1 MVEWNACSNWADRQG
16 MEWTIRN
23 FNKNSSKSEFGK
35 DERKTCVFH
44 NLIRNCHINFLLK
57 TQYILLHLNNI
68 LINSLFQLSWIFK

>member
-23 FNKNSSKSEFGK
+23 FNQNSNKSEFGK

-44 NLIRNCHINFLLK
+44 NLIRNCHINFLL
-57 TQYILLHLNNI
+57 
-68 LINSLFQLSWIFK
+68 